1 MRQSKDYKRQFKSSL
16 LALSLISLLA
26 LPGFFI
32 HAQTAE
38 DLQNLQNKIR
48 ERDLSIDA
56 LEAEIAQYQKELNGL
71 GRQKNSL
78 SKSIKELDLTR
89 KKLNADIAVTE
100 KKIEKTNLKIGSLSD
115 DIGDKQASIENNLD
129 SIKLDIRKTNELETN
144 NILEVMLSE
153 SDFTLMWNEI
163 DNIAAVRE
171 NLLKHIDNLKQ
182 VKTGLEVDKAETEEA
197 KAELVRLKAK
207 LSDNKKIVD
216 QNTKEKN
223 RLLSQT
229 KNSETAYQKLLKEK
243 LALKEALEKEIRDY
257 ESQLQFILDPSKL
270 PEGGVLSWPLDN
282 VFITQLFGRT
292 VAAKRLYASGSH
304 SGVDFR
310 ASVGTPIKAVAD
322 GTVMGT
328 GDTDLTCPGAS
339 MGKFVFVKHL
349 NGLSTAYAHLSLIKA
364 YEGEAVK
371 RGQVIGYSGNTGHT
385 TGPHL
390 HLEVY
395 EDSEM
400 VDPQNYLPTVS
411 SNPAS
416 IAANF

>member
-71 GRQKNSL
+71 GKQKNSL

-163 DNIAAVRE
+163 DNIAAVR
-171 NLLKHIDNLKQ
+171 
-182 VKTGLEVDKAETEEA
+182 
-197 KAELVRLKAK
+197 
-207 LSDNKKIVD
+207 
-216 QNTKEKN
+216 
-223 RLLSQT
+223 
-229 KNSETAYQKLLKEK
+229 
-243 LALKEALEKEIRDY
+243 
-257 ESQLQFILDPSKL
+257 
-270 PEGGVLSWPLDN
+270 
-282 VFITQLFGRT
+282 
-292 VAAKRLYASGSH
+292 
-304 SGVDFR
+304 
-310 ASVGTPIKAVAD
+310 
-322 GTVMGT
+322 
-328 GDTDLTCPGAS
+328 
-339 MGKFVFVKHL
+339 
-349 NGLSTAYAHLSLIKA
+349 
-364 YEGEAVK
+364 
-371 RGQVIGYSGNTGHT
+371 
-385 TGPHL
+385 
-390 HLEVY
+390 
-395 EDSEM
+395 
-400 VDPQNYLPTVS
+400 
-411 SNPAS
+411 
-416 IAANF
+416 